1 MSIKNVTI
9 AGAGTLGSQIAYQS
23 ALCGYQVRIWNPHP
37 ERAEKRIAAL
47 RPFYKH
53 DLKLTDEQ
61 FDAGLKNIV
70 SITNDWET
78 SFKDADLVIEAVP
91 ENLDMKKDFYAQL
104 CQVLPKEAIIASNSS
119 TYVPSQLVKLVDR
132 PEKFLHLHFANHIWV
147 FNTAEIVGTPQTEP
161 AIIQEVVAFAKGI
174 KMLPIVLKKEQH
186 GYIMNAL
193 SVPFLNAA
201 LGLWGKGVADP
212 ITIDKDWMN
221 STGAPMGPFMS
232 MDVIGLRTV
241 WAIFSSH
248 ADTPEQKAIADKLK
262 AMIDAG
268 HYGVEAGEGFY
279 TYPHPAYEDPNFLKE

>member
-104 CQVLPKEAIIASNSS
+104 CSVLPKEAIIASNSS
-119 TYVPSQLVKLVDR
+119 TYVPSQLVQLVDR
-132 PEKFLHLHFANHIWV
+132 PAKFLHLHFANHIWV
-147 FNTAEIVGTPQTEP
+147 FNTAEIVGNAKTDP
-161 AIIQEVVAFAKGI
+161 A
-174 KMLPIVLKKEQH
+174 
-186 GYIMNAL
+186 
-193 SVPFLNAA
+193 
-201 LGLWGKGVADP
+201 
-212 ITIDKDWMN
+212 
-221 STGAPMGPFMS
+221 
-232 MDVIGLRTV
+232 VI
-241 WAIFSSH
+241 
-248 ADTPEQKAIADKLK
+248 
-262 AMIDAG
+262 
-268 HYGVEAGEGFY
+268 
-279 TYPHPAYEDPNFLKE
+279 

>member
-104 CQVLPKEAIIASNSS
+104 
-119 TYVPSQLVKLVDR
+119 
-132 PEKFLHLHFANHIWV
+132 
-147 FNTAEIVGTPQTEP
+147 
-161 AIIQEVVAFAKGI
+161 
-174 KMLPIVLKKEQH
+174 
-186 GYIMNAL
+186 
-193 SVPFLNAA
+193 
-201 LGLWGKGVADP
+201 
-212 ITIDKDWMN
+212 
-221 STGAPMGPFMS
+221 
-232 MDVIGLRTV
+232 
-241 WAIFSSH
+241 
-248 ADTPEQKAIADKLK
+248 
-262 AMIDAG
+262 
-268 HYGVEAGEGFY
+268 
-279 TYPHPAYEDPNFLKE
+279 